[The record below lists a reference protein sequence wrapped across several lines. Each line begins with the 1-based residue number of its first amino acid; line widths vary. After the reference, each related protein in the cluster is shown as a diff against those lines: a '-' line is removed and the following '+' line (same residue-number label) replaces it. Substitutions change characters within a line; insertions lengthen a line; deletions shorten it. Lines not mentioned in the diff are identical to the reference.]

1 MEDEHVHSP
10 PIYGRSVKWRN
21 SEERQLMKWVEYS
34 RWEFSGG
41 GFSKGGVWWVGIFPG
56 GGGEF
61 SKNRFLTSLSFR
73 NELTA
78 ASKMSALTL
87 HLWKKSVKW
96 YKRKGKSY
104 FFLAKKVDLWFQV
117 KKIKTLDTRTTSMTL
132 FWCVYC

>member
-21 SEERQLMKWVEYS
+21 REERQLMKWVGIFQVGIFRGGEFDG
-34 RWEFSGG
+34 WEFSR
-41 GFSKGGVWWVGIFPG
+41 